1 MSFAPG
7 VFSLRLVRRWR
18 SWAAPLGSPRG
29 LGRRRRRKG
38 SQAPGPLCPHPSER
52 RGGATQS
59 PQALGCPGHLWGPG
73 AEPGASS
80 WGPEGAQGAGG
91 AESGKCHQSSGRPA
105 CPAPPRRAGLLCRP
119 CLGGSPSF
127 PAVTPPPTGLLPSPH
142 TSKAPAGLGPSR
154 PQAAAPPRQPR
165 APPGPPRWPS
175 AQCPPPE
182 SRTRSWLGREDHLES
197 PALGTAPTPTRL
209 ARLTAHLGPQSP
221 RPGPGRLSPLLR
233 APRALGRPAAR
244 AAPAWTACGPPP
256 GRGPL
261 PTEPAALAAPPARP
275 AGPSAA
281 GGEPHGPGGLGP
293 AAAQPVP
300 REARGDGAGRTPLP
314 SGPVPALLAHPGD
327 HGLGPNTCSRSWD
340 P

>member
-127 PAVTPPPTGLLPSPH
+127 PAVTPPSHGTPPQPPHLQSTCRARAQPPSGCSP
-142 TSKAPAGLGPSR
+142 SSPAAGSAGPPQVAFSPVSSSRISDQKLAGERGPPGEPGLG
-154 PQAAAPPRQPR
+154 
-165 APPGPPRWPS
+165 
-175 AQCPPPE
+175 
-182 SRTRSWLGREDHLES
+182 
-197 PALGTAPTPTRL
+197 
-209 ARLTAHLGPQSP
+209 
-221 RPGPGRLSPLLR
+221 
-233 APRALGRPAAR
+233 
-244 AAPAWTACGPPP
+244 
-256 GRGPL
+256 
-261 PTEPAALAAPPARP
+261 
-275 AGPSAA
+275 
-281 GGEPHGPGGLGP
+281 HGSDPN
-293 AAAQPVP
+293 
-300 REARGDGAGRTPLP
+300 P
-314 SGPVPALLAHPGD
+314 SGPAHCAPGAPESPSWAWSPVPTAASSEGPGAPGGACGSCMDCVWATTWPGASAH
-327 HGLGPNTCSRSWD
+327 
-340 P
+340 